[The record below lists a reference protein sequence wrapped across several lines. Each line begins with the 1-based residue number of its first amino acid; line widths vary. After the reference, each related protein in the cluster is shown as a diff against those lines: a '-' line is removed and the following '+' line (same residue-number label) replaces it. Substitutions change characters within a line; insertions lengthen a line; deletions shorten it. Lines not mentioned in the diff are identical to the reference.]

1 MTFISR
7 LTSRFAPAA
16 FALLGLISLAGCI
29 DSAAPILTD
38 AKSMLGERLH
48 LQLYGVHDGAAHEP
62 GSETVAWRGDRY
74 VHIGGTVKDL
84 DDFSL
89 HDFEGND
96 LLVQSMRRGKPVE
109 YALARKIA
117 DATYLVFPIDES
129 DADEATRTKLCGKD
143 AGAACRVTTREQVLA
158 FARATAAKP
167 HSTGGLA
174 IVMAGR

>member
-1 MTFISR
+1 MILISS
-7 LTSRFAPAA
+7 LTARFAPTV

-29 DSAAPILTD
+29 DAAAPILTD
-38 AKSMLGERLH
+38 AKPMLGERLH
-48 LQLYGVHDGAAHEP
+48 LRLFGVHDGAAHEP
-62 GSETVAWRGDRY
+62 GSETVAWRRDRY
-74 VHIGGTVKDL
+74 VHTGGTVKDL

-117 DATYLVFPIDES
+117 DGTYLVFPIDEN
-129 DADEATRTKLCGKD
+129 DADEATRTKLCGRD
-143 AGAACRVTTREQVLA
+143 AGAACRVTARDQVLA

-174 IVMAGR
+174 IVMAER